1 MFSDETKKAL
11 SAPMDKKN
19 VSQRPGPNGKKLN
32 YIEAWFA
39 LDEAN
44 RIFGFDGWSSET
56 VTMQCVT
63 TEPVSYISK
72 VRVTC
77 DDVTREGWGAG
88 HGTGKTEGEKHESAV
103 KEAESDARK
112 RALMTFGKPLGLAC
126 YDTSGES
133 FESSAPQ
140 AKAKPDTKAAFR
152 AGLSAISKCNNLAE
166 LANVTARM
174 QERIKEGSLTDKDA
188 AELARMTTVREDWI
202 TKQKTA
208 KTPQAA

>member
-1 MFSDETKKAL
+1 
-11 SAPMDKKN
+11 
-19 VSQRPGPNGKKLN
+19 
-32 YIEAWFA
+32 
-39 LDEAN
+39 
-44 RIFGFDGWSSET
+44 
-56 VTMQCVT
+56 
-63 TEPVSYISK
+63 
-72 VRVTC
+72 
-77 DDVTREGWGAG
+77 
-88 HGTGKTEGEKHESAV
+88 
-103 KEAESDARK
+103 
-112 RALMTFGKPLGLAC
+112 MTFGKPLGLAC

-140 AKAKPDTKAAFR
+140 ATADTKAAFK